1 MSSLEQVEP
10 LLAQLSWNRDGLVAA
25 IAQDWRSG
33 RILMQA
39 WMNAEALR
47 QTVASGHAVYWSR
60 SRQQLWRKGE
70 SSGNQQR
77 LKALHLDCDGDSL
90 LLSVEQVGGVACH
103 TGRASCFYRRWDGQS
118 WRDDE
123 PVLKSP
129 ESMYGAK
136 HD

>member
-1 MSSLEQVEP
+1 MNSSKQVELLLEQV
-10 LLAQLSWNRDGLVAA
+10 SWNQDGLVAA

-33 RILMQA
+33 RVLMQA

-47 QTVASGHAVYWSR
+47 QTIASGDVVYWSR

-70 SSGNQQR
+70 SSGNCQR
-77 LKALHLDCDGDSL
+77 LKAMHLDCDGDSL

-103 TGRASCFYRRWDGQS
+103 TGRASCFYRHWDGQG
-118 WRDDE
+118 WHHDE

-129 ESMYGAK
+129 ESMYGAN

>member
-1 MSSLEQVEP
+1 MNSTTQADPLLEQV
-10 LLAQLSWNRDGLVAA
+10 SWNRDGLVAA

-33 RILMQA
+33 RVLMQA

-47 QTVASGHAVYWSR
+47 QTIASGNVVYWSR

-70 SSGNQQR
+70 SSGNCQR
-77 LKALHLDCDGDSL
+77 LKAMHLDCDGDSL
-90 LLSVEQVGGVACH
+90 LLSVEQMGGVACH
-103 TGRASCFYRRWDGQS
+103 TGRASCFYRRWDGQA

-129 ESMYGAK
+129 ESMYGTK